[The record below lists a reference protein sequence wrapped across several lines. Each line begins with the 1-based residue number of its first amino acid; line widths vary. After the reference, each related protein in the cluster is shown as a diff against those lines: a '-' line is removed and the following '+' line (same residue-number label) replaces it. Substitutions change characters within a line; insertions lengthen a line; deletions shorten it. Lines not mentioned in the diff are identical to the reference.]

1 MGGTVGPSPRAMAIN
16 TPPVMRRAFTLPTR
30 LTESPNAAN
39 PTRREAEGIE
49 ILFAHSSGKIVS
61 FSPNSSTSRP
71 NSSSGHTNRDWEDA
85 VGTLPWA
92 SPTERTIAAG
102 PLRIYSVPGSVA
114 FLNSGTTLHPI
125 LAKSQCW
132 CVDGETIFVLRI
144 RLGSYYRIELPNN
157 DEEDKKVANE
167 LKGVLAKVL
176 QYETTPCPFNRNFTV
191 DLPEPPKT
199 PIQKRPW
206 RPFEQPKAEVAGNLE
221 DNDDT
226 DEYLTAASDNDS
238 NSDTE
243 DERRSIVLEETVTPR
258 VAKRQDE
265 DVFSTPTKPKG
276 PPAMTRSITAPA
288 QTTARKSRNLNSS
301 SPIHSICPNV
311 DDPPSLSSSVDSFQS
326 FYSTRSPLPP
336 SPPDS
341 NPPSPP
347 PSISDTDQGINLPRR
362 RQHKRDVSEITI
374 TPGLPTTQ
382 SLDDSPISLP
392 PATPTLTSDSEH
404 KANEDW
410 SLVKTPPQSSELRH
424 RRPTTSRQR
433 ALSPLPS
440 PANIFS
446 PSPRHRGHRLATTV
460 LQKTCSLIAGPLINL
475 MLRIASRIAN
485 GAVKGVAFGYGDKGE
500 KIPCQWDYSE
510 GEDGEANLDDYGVP
524 LQSLSAS
531 SVNVAEIGGSW
542 EVD

>member
-1 MGGTVGPSPRAMAIN
+1 MGSTVGPSPGATAV
-16 TPPVMRRAFTLPTR
+16 TSPYVMRRAFTLPTR
-30 LTESPNAAN
+30 LTESPNAGK

-49 ILFAHSSGKIVS
+49 ILFAHTSGKIVS

-71 NSSSGHTNRDWEDA
+71 NSSSGQASRDREDA

-144 RLGSYYRIELPNN
+144 RPGSYYRIELPNN
-157 DEEDKKVANE
+157 VEEDSRVADE

-191 DLPEPPKT
+191 DLPMPPKV
-199 PIQKRPW
+199 PIRKRPW
-206 RPFEQPKAEVAGNLE
+206 KPFERPKVDRVRNVEENE
-221 DNDDT
+221 DT
-226 DEYLTAASDNDS
+226 DEYLTAVSDNDS
-238 NSDTE
+238 TSDTE
-243 DERRSIVLEETVTPR
+243 DGRHINVMEGIAMP
-258 VAKRQDE
+258 QDT
-265 DVFSTPTKPKG
+265 DVFSTPTRPKG
-276 PPAMTRSITAPA
+276 PAAMTRSITAPA
-288 QTTARKSRNLNSS
+288 RTARESRNSESS
-301 SPIHSICPNV
+301 SPLYRICSNSNGAS
-311 DDPPSLSSSVDSFQS
+311 SLSSSVDSFQS
-326 FYSTRSPLPP
+326 FYSTRSPLLPP
-336 SPPDS
+336 SPPYS

-347 PSISDTDQGINLPRR
+347 LNLSDTHQDIDLPRR
-362 RQHKRDVSEITI
+362 RQHERDVSEITI
-374 TPGLPTTQ
+374 TPGALIPGTTKT
-382 SLDDSPISLP
+382 LEDSPTSLP
-392 PATPTLTSDSEH
+392 PTTPTPMGDSEDM
-404 KANEDW
+404 AGENW
-410 SLVKTPPQSSELRH
+410 SLVKTPTQSSELRH

-440 PANIFS
+440 PANVFS
-446 PSPRHRGHRLATTV
+446 PSAHRSGHRLATAV
-460 LQKTCSLIAGPLINL
+460 LQKTCSLIAGPLISL
-475 MLRIASRIAN
+475 MLRIASCIAD

-510 GEDGEANLDDYGVP
+510 GNDGEANLDDYGVP
-524 LQSLSAS
+524 LRAMSAS
-531 SVNVAEIGGSW
+531 SVKAAERDGSW